1 VTRTVVFRLA
11 AIVAATAVAA
21 ACGGSPQQSAPA
33 AAEAPKPAPEANYE
47 PPSPEEAGGVPATA
61 QSAATPTHGGM
72 LVPVGSAYLEVVLDS
87 ATGTVSVFPLT
98 ATGMP
103 TEASEVEL
111 QVTPEGGAP
120 SRVTLAPSGAG
131 LSGSLAGLK
140 GATAFAGVVSK
151 ATIGGE
157 THNNVAFTY
166 AAAH

>member
-1 VTRTVVFRLA
+1 MTRTLVTRMA
-11 AIVAATAVAA
+11 AVVAAATLAA
-21 ACGGSPQQSAPA
+21 ACGGSPQPA
-33 AAEAPKPAPEANYE
+33 APPAQAEAPKPADTNYE

-72 LVPVGSAYLEVVLDS
+72 LVPVGAEYLEVVLDA

-103 TEASEVEL
+103 TDATDVEL
-111 QVTPEGGAP
+111 QVTPTGGAP
-120 SRVTLAPSGAG
+120 SRVVLAPAGAG

-140 GATAFAGVVSK
+140 GATGFAGVVTR
-151 ATIGGE
+151 ATMAGR

-166 AAAH
+166 PAS